1 MLHLRPLILI
11 VDDDSEFREDLATVL
26 EDEFECVDTDNGDDA
41 VELIK
46 EHSPSAILLDLM
58 LGTEKSGLDILDDIF
73 KLVKHLPVIMLTEHA
88 SVDTAVDAMRKG
100 AYSYISKNTGTDEL
114 KVLIKKGIQEKRL
127 HDQAK
132 ALREEV
138 NRDYYHIVGES
149 PPIKA
154 LQEKIKLFAANL
166 QTVLIQGE
174 SGTGKELVARQI
186 HLNSDRRNRPFVAV
200 NCAAIPKDLLE
211 SELFGHEAGAFTGAK
226 KRKPG
231 KLELAADGII
241 FFDEIGE
248 LDQSAQSKLLRFL
261 EEKEFER
268 VGGTKTIS
276 SNVKVIAA
284 TNRNLIE
291 RMQSGHFREDLF
303 YRLEMLSIQVPSLK
317 ERVSDIPLLIEHF
330 LLKTCYEIKS
340 KPKYFNHK
348 SLEICNNYAW
358 PGNVRELRNAVSS
371 SAIISSGVE
380 IQPEN
385 LPPRLSGSSLSQ
397 KGKRRIASSWE
408 EMNEMRSEAEE
419 IAARDIER
427 PFLKKLL
434 EKFDGNVAQA
444 AKEVGINRSNL
455 YRMMKR
461 CEII

>member
-1 MLHLRPLILI
+1 LRPLILI
-11 VDDDSEFREDLATVL
+11 VDDDKEFREDLSTVL
-26 EDEFECVDTDNGDDA
+26 DDEFESIETDNGDEA
-41 VELIK
+41 LK
-46 EHSPSAILLDLM
+46 LLQEHSPNAILLDLV
-58 LGTEKSGLDILDDIF
+58 LGTEKSGLDILDDIL
-73 KLVKHLPVIMLTEHA
+73 KRVKHLPVIMLTEHA
-88 SVDTAVDAMRKG
+88 SIDTAVDAMRKG

-114 KVLIKKGIQEKRL
+114 KVLIKKGILEKRL

-132 ALREEV
+132 ALREEI
-138 NRDYYHIVGES
+138 NQDYYHIVGES

-154 LQEKIKLFAANL
+154 LQEKIKLFASNL

-186 HLNSDRRNRPFVAV
+186 HLKSDRKNRPFVAV

-211 SELFGHEAGAFTGAK
+211 SELFGHEAGAFTGAT
-226 KRKPG
+226 KRKLG
-231 KLELAADGII
+231 KLEVAGDGII

-248 LDQSAQSKLLRFL
+248 LDQTAQSKLLRFL

-284 TNRNLIE
+284 TNRNLLDRI
-291 RMQSGHFREDLF
+291 QSGHFREDLF
-303 YRLEMLSIQVPSLK
+303 YRLEMLSIHVPSLK
-317 ERVSDIPLLIEHF
+317 ERISDIPLLVEHF

-340 KPKYFNHK
+340 KPKYFNEK
-348 SLEICNNYAW
+348 SIDICNSYPW

-371 SAIISSGVE
+371 SAIISTGIE
-380 IQPEN
+380 IFPKH
-385 LPPRLSGSSLSQ
+385 LPPRLSGSQILTEETQ
-397 KGKRRIASSWE
+397 KIASSWE
-408 EMNEMRSEAEE
+408 EMNEMRIEAEE
-419 IAARDIER
+419 KAARDIER